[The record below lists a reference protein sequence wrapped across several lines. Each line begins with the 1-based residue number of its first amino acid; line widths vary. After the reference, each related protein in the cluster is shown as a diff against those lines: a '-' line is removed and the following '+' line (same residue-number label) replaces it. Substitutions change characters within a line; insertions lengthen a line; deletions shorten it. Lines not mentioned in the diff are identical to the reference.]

1 MAAIISD
8 KFRVYNAKQFLG
20 ALTAPTPTRLYFF
33 VGRPQEWYSTLEYY
47 GAGGFL
53 PGETITATGT
63 PFTADVV
70 DVYENYLTLT
80 NIGPAISAVP
90 DEGADITSASGSGSV
105 ITYRFGSEDIPTP
118 PLDNSEEKLAVYDDI
133 IAAKRVT
140 DDLARAVIKK
150 YVWADNGTVYD
161 MYRHDYAPTVSTGSA
176 RSLGTLTDSGS
187 GTIVDSQFYTLNGNE
202 YSVWKC
208 LYNNGGSASLEEP
221 TTAALGVEY
230 DNTTGIYTGSDGYKW
245 ILMYEIPTNDVI
257 KFLSTDFMP
266 INQAGESS
274 VIDAQSRAV
283 DGSIDAVVIEDGGG
297 GGFPPGQAG
306 TVYAVVNGDGNASAQ
321 AVVQFDTNGGGVLEN
336 PRIVARSSG
345 YTYGTILNET
355 GATITGSEKKGFFSA
370 AATGITSAAALST
383 PIGSVD
389 TSTRISVIIG
399 PEGGHGSDAVSELNA
414 KRIMTN
420 VRLEY
425 REGAGDFPVDN
436 DFRRIGLLQDP
447 LDSLGADLTADTASG
462 LKYIAVTS
470 GTDTTNY
477 VQDET
482 ITQTRLDGTIAK
494 ATVVSYLP
502 NDPNGPSFGGV
513 LRYYQSSA
521 EHTDQGRVR
530 PFEITGGGQIVGS
543 ISGAS
548 KDGDN
553 TRTDIDPGGAYDG
566 DFLGDELTLGEADS
580 EILNNSGDII
590 YLENRR
596 LITRAEDQIED
607 IKLVIEF

>member
-47 GAGGFL
+47 GAGGFAA
-53 PGETITATGT
+53 GDSITATGT

-70 DVYENYLTLT
+70 DVYENYLILT
-80 NIGPAISAVP
+80 NIGPAITAVP
-90 DEGADITSASGSGSV
+90 DEGATITGGVGTGNV

-150 YVWADNGTVYD
+150 YVWANNNTVYD

-176 RSLGTLTDSGS
+176 RSLGTLTDSTGL
-187 GTIVDSQFYTLNGNE
+187 GTIVDSQFYTLNGDE

-208 LYNNGGSASLEEP
+208 LYNAGATPSTDQPVVSGID
-221 TTAALGVEY
+221 G
-230 DNTTGIYTGSDGYKW
+230 DGIFTGADGYKW

-266 INQAGESS
+266 INQAGEAS
-274 VIDAQSRAV
+274 VVAANSRAV
-283 DGSIDAVVIEDGGG
+283 NGAIDAVVIEDGAS
-297 GGFPPGQAG
+297 GFPASLSG
-306 TVYAVVNGDGNASAQ
+306 TLYAVVNGDGNSGAQ
-321 AVVQFDTNGGGVLEN
+321 AVVQFDTTAGGVLTN
-336 PRIVARSSG
+336 PRIIDRSSG

-355 GATITGSEKKGFFSA
+355 GATVTGLEKKGFYENGGTVNTAGDLLTPA
-370 AATGITSAAALST
+370 A
-383 PIGSVD
+383 SVGEA
-389 TSTRISVIIG
+389 RISVIIG
-399 PEGGHGSDAVSELNA
+399 PEGGHGSDPVSELNA

-447 LDSLGADLTADTASG
+447 LDSLGSDLTADTASG
-462 LKYIAVTS
+462 LKYIAVA
-470 GTDTTNY
+470 GGDTTNFT
-477 VQDET
+477 QDET
-482 ITQTRLDGTIAK
+482 ITQTRADGTIAK
-494 ATVVSYLP
+494 GTVVSYLP
-502 NDPNGPSFGGV
+502 DDPNTPSTDGV
-513 LRYYQSSA
+513 LRYYQNSE
-521 EHTDQGRVR
+521 EHTDDGRVR
-530 PFEITGGGQIVGS
+530 AFEVTGANPIVGS
-543 ISGAS
+543 VSGAS
-548 KDGDN
+548 KNGDN
-553 TRTDIDPGGAYDG
+553 SRTDIEVGTNYDG
-566 DFLGDELTLGEADS
+566 DFAGGELTAGEADS